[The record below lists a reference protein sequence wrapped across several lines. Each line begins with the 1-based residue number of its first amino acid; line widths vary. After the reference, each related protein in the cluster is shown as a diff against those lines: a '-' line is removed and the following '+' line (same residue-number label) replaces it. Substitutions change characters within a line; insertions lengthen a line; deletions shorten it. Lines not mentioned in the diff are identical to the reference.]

1 LPLDVPII
9 GIIATLRSWK
19 GHRYLIEA
27 MVPLR
32 HKNMQLVIVGDG
44 PQRGAIQS
52 QVHELKLNNQV
63 ILAGN
68 QPDVLPWLRALDI
81 FVLPSYANEGVPQA
95 VLQAM
100 ACGLPVVTTP
110 VGSIGEAVKD
120 EETGLVVE
128 SHCSQCLSAAIERL
142 MSSPDL
148 RQKLGTAAIQFVRAN
163 FGINQMLDR
172 MEAVFQEN
180 RALP

>member
-1 LPLDVPII
+1 MLRRPAFCSEPSGLSMRQETIPASGVCRRKRAHFSRAFLLGTVSGFSRRKRSAFLAFIPWLQALDV
-9 GIIATLRSWK
+9 
-19 GHRYLIEA
+19 
-27 MVPLR
+27 
-32 HKNMQLVIVGDG
+32 
-44 PQRGAIQS
+44 
-52 QVHELKLNNQV
+52 
-63 ILAGN
+63 
-68 QPDVLPWLRALDI
+68 

-128 SHCSQCLSAAIERL
+128 PHCSQCLSAAIERL

-148 RQKLGTAAIQFVRAN
+148 RKKLGLSAIHFVRAN
-163 FGINQMLDR
+163 FGINRMLDR